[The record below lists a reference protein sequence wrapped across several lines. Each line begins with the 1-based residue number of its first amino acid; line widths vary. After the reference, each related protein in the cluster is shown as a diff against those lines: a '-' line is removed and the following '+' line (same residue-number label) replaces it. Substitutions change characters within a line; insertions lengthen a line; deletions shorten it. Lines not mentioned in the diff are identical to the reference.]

1 MLCPL
6 FILGGLSD
14 WLDGYLARLLNQQT
28 PWGAFLDQFAD
39 KVMVS
44 TALIILVALHQNSL
58 IILAAILSI
67 NRELAM
73 ASLRQLAAEKN
84 VGGSVKVNNL
94 GKIKTAL
101 QLIGIGVLLAY
112 PVWIKV
118 QSLYLF
124 GIAMLVAATLFAW
137 ISFFS
142 YYAQFSIKLK

>member
-1 MLCPL
+1 MCNLPTLFTMFRFLVAATLAISYVTFGATKMLCPL

-73 ASLRQLAAEKN
+73 ASLR
-84 VGGSVKVNNL
+84 
-94 GKIKTAL
+94 
-101 QLIGIGVLLAY
+101 
-112 PVWIKV
+112 
-118 QSLYLF
+118 
-124 GIAMLVAATLFAW
+124 
-137 ISFFS
+137 
-142 YYAQFSIKLK
+142 